1 MKFIGKITGMISR
14 VTGITSIAPKLVAL
28 LKQLR
33 EFRALTER
41 LAHKWIDKIRVMI
54 NADMK
59 ADLLKW
65 FFEFENITELAADIV
80 EKIPLKRAKNFAM
93 VLRGFI
99 HMDWLKE
106 KLR

>member
-1 MKFIGKITGMISR
+1 MKIIGKITGLISR
-14 VTGITSIAPKLVAL
+14 VAGVSSIAPNLVAL
-28 LKQLR
+28 LKQIR
-33 EFRALTER
+33 EFRTLTER
-41 LAHKWIDKIRVMI
+41 LAHKWIDTVRVMI

-65 FFEFENITELAADIV
+65 FFEFENLTELAADIV
-80 EKIPLKRAKNFAM
+80 EKIPLKRAANFAM

-99 HMDWLKE
+99 HMEWLKE